1 MEKERERA
9 LLGEGRGAQIKVSY
23 SQGGQK
29 ALGVAFAEQQL
40 VAILLK
46 KPEYISQVRE
56 RLHPENFLD
65 VGMGRACALILEK
78 SARGEATDL
87 PSLAGELPDETLA
100 LISRVLAQNYDAG
113 FSAQDMELFV
123 QRLENSLPVS
133 SRAADT
139 SANDLAA
146 YLTGLGDK
154 LKAKKQTPEE

>member
-1 MEKERERA
+1 
-9 LLGEGRGAQIKVSY
+9 
-23 SQGGQK
+23 
-29 ALGVAFAEQQL
+29 
-40 VAILLK
+40 
-46 KPEYISQVRE
+46 
-56 RLHPENFLD
+56 
-65 VGMGRACALILEK
+65 
-78 SARGEATDL
+78 L

-139 SANDLAA
+139 STNDLAA